1 MATATPG
8 ETPGPSDTTSLVAA
22 VLLAAVVIINFGFLY
37 LVYLKCWPRSASQ
50 APGSGQEVHPVQEQ
64 SALQED
70 LRLPAERESCEVLM
84 GVQQQQQPPS
94 MVEMAEG
101 PEAGSPLADLHTI
114 REDSNGERLEES
126 STTCSSGD
134 HATMS
139 GGPECATGLRWSS
152 EDDARWVSAAARG
165 ANDSLGEDGLP
176 AASSN
181 TVKPEDMQDASIHS
195 LLQVFG
201 EVPKE
206 AAKSSSYT
214 ARSHIDSSAL
224 PTLSLRGGS
233 PCMLPCKCAPG
244 DPREVKVAGA
254 VHHRDVRLGVQ
265 GYLARQADQSSK
277 LGKQKGK
284 RAKQKEKHNEC
295 SGSGE
300 RAVQDHQV
308 DRELSEDRFQAV
320 MNFITTMPTDVASEQ
335 GVWEIDDMDDNSFSI

>member
-1 MATATPG
+1 MATAAPG
-8 ETPGPSDTTSLVAA
+8 ETPGPSDTTPLVAV
-22 VLLAAVVIINFGFLY
+22 VLLAAVVIINFGFLH

-50 APGSGQEVHPVQEQ
+50 APESSKEVH
-64 SALQED
+64 
-70 LRLPAERESCEVLM
+70 LPRRQQGCCTPPHTPGPPGGTMLPPESCEL
-84 GVQQQQQPPS
+84 QPPP
-94 MVEMAEG
+94 MVETAEG
-101 PEAGSPLADLHTI
+101 LEAGSPLADLPTI
-114 REDSNGERLEES
+114 REES
-126 STTCSSGD
+126 STTCSRGD

-139 GGPECATGLRWSS
+139 GGPECDTGLRWSS
-152 EDDARWVSAAARG
+152 EDDARWVSVAARG
-165 ANDSLGEDGLP
+165 ANDSLGESFGEDGLP

-181 TVKPEDMQDASIHS
+181 SVEPEDMQDASTPS

-206 AAKSSSYT
+206 APKSSSYA